1 MNLSTNAG
9 KICDLRCVSL
19 FIFTPKKRMT
29 DFNYAILVSFFLSSL
44 IVGGI
49 AFYFFKSHIEH
60 LQENKRLDLRLKHKK
75 ETLPIRIQAYER
87 LTLLTER
94 ISLGNLLNRV
104 KPISSDKN
112 DYENLLINNIEQEFE
127 HNLVQQIYV
136 SDECWNVIKTV
147 KNTTIST
154 IRKTNMSNSVTD
166 AYKLRE
172 TLISDMLDQK
182 NSPNELAIQI
192 LKRDL
197 KAIL

>member
-1 MNLSTNAG
+1 MS
-9 KICDLRCVSL
+9 
-19 FIFTPKKRMT
+19 
-29 DFNYAILVSFFLSSL
+29 DFDFSIMVSFFLSSL

-49 AFYFFKSHIEH
+49 AFYFFKTHTEH
-60 LQENKRLDLRLKHKK
+60 LKENKRLDLRLKHKK

-94 ISLGNLLNRV
+94 ISMGNLLNRV

-112 DYENLLINNIEQEFE
+112 DYEDLLIKNIEQEFE